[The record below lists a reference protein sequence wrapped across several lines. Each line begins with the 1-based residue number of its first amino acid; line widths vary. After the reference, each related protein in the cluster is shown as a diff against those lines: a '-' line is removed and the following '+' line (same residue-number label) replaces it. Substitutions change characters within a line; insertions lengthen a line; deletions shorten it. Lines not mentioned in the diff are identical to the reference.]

1 MAAQHALD
9 AAVLALPAG
18 AVGVAAGALVSAGPS
33 ARLLETVNELPP
45 GSALVAP
52 LLLSLAAMVLLVAG
66 ASAVPAWR
74 AARRPLVQV
83 LRGADSAP
91 AARSARF
98 PAGFLGLGMRLAAAR
113 RRRTLATV
121 AVLAVSAAVVL
132 LMLGLASLL
141 QRLENDPS
149 LVSKRYQLTV
159 SFPADRVDEVRAVPG
174 VAAAAPRY
182 VASAVDSFALGETL
196 RIVAYPGDHTR
207 FEDPPLA
214 AGRRVRGPGEA
225 EVGTGVAEPLGLR
238 PGATLAVELP
248 SGREARFRVVG
259 LVNAY
264 ENDGR
269 VVYAQPD
276 RLLAADPTIGE
287 SIAVRLRP
295 GANPA
300 VVARRLAEIGARPQV
315 VAGATSRSHALISVL
330 AALLRAVALVD
341 GIVCLYILVQALAL
355 TARERRSTIA
365 VLRATGAGG
374 REVRLV
380 LVGAALLMVAG
391 AAPAAVALEL
401 LVLGPG
407 ASRLAAGYVSLPL
420 DVGAGTGG
428 DRHRGAA
435 CPRAAGGGMGG
446 TTPPARAC
454 GGRTEGGLSGAAA
467 AHRASGSGRAR
478 RVWRRRIERRS
489 G

>member
-1 MAAQHALD
+1 MLIWVNDRANLEQTLTQARAASYGLSNLRFLTRSGVRTQIDQAAGIVIALLVAFSLVALASAGVMLAASAQAEVQRRLQGIGLARALGFTPRAVAAQHALD
-9 AAVLALPAG
+9 AAVLAVPAG

-45 GSALVAP
+45 GTALFVP
-52 LLLSLAAMVLLVAG
+52 LLLSLGAIVLLVAG
-66 ASAVPAWR
+66 ASAWPAWR
-74 AARRPLVQV
+74 AARRPVVQV
-83 LRGADSAP
+83 LRGADGGP
-91 AARSARF
+91 VARSARF

-113 RRRTLATV
+113 RKRTLATV

-159 SFPADRVDEVRAVPG
+159 SFPADRVDEVRSVRG

-196 RIVAYPGDHTR
+196 RIVAYPGDHAR

-214 AGRRVRGPGEA
+214 AGRRVGGPGEA
-225 EVGTGVAEPLGLR
+225 EVGTGVAEPLGLH
-238 PGATLAVELP
+238 PEATLAVELP

-269 VVYAQPD
+269 VVYAQPY

-295 GANPA
+295 GREPGGGGSGGWPTSAR
-300 VVARRLAEIGARPQV
+300 ARRWWR
-315 VAGATSRSHALISVL
+315 
-330 AALLRAVALVD
+330 
-341 GIVCLYILVQALAL
+341 
-355 TARERRSTIA
+355 
-365 VLRATGAGG
+365 
-374 REVRLV
+374 
-380 LVGAALLMVAG
+380 
-391 AAPAAVALEL
+391 
-401 LVLGPG
+401 GP
-407 ASRLAAGYVSLPL
+407 
-420 DVGAGTGG
+420 
-428 DRHRGAA
+428 
-435 CPRAAGGGMGG
+435 PRAA
-446 TTPPARAC
+446 TR
-454 GGRTEGGLSGAAA
+454 
-467 AHRASGSGRAR
+467 
-478 RVWRRRIERRS
+478 
-489 G
+489 